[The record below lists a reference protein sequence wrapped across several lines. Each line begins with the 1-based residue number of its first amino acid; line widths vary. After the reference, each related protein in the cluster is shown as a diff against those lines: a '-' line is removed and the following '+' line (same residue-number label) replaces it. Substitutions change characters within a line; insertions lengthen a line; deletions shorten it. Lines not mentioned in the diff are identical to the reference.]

1 MGTLFEAEVRT
12 KNRINPEI
20 LAGEYQVRFGYQI
33 LQLADDGL
41 EIEGQGHRVLIVKRP
56 NFLPGDIFDMKLID
70 SGKGLIG
77 NISGSMSTNQHK
89 RIIGTIDLVLG
100 KIIEYVH
107 DHHEEFPEIER
118 NSDFDRLS
126 YDEYTKLSQIVQD
139 SLRDSISTDSQALKR
154 RSFGRR
160 RKPKKATKGQLIAG
174 LSICGAL
181 GLLTIGVN
189 VLFGVIFFTLAVIFG
204 ISLGTGHY
212 RK

>member
-1 MGTLFEAEVRT
+1 MGTRFEAEVRT
-12 KNRINPEI
+12 QNRINPEI

-41 EIEGQGHRVLIVKRP
+41 EIERQGHRVLIVKRP

-70 SGKGLIG
+70 SGKGVIG
-77 NISGSMSTNQHK
+77 NISGSLSTNGHK

-126 YDEYTKLSQIVQD
+126 YDEYTKLSRIVQD
-139 SLRDSISTDSQALKR
+139 SLRNSISTDSQALKEEV
-154 RSFGRR
+154 SSTEGNQ
-160 RKPKKATKGQLIAG
+160 KKATKGQLIAG
-174 LSICGAL
+174 LSICGVL
-181 GLLTIGVN
+181 GLLTIGGN
-189 VLFGVIFFTLAVIFG
+189 VLLGVIFFTLAVIAG
-204 ISLGTGHY
+204 ISLGTGQY